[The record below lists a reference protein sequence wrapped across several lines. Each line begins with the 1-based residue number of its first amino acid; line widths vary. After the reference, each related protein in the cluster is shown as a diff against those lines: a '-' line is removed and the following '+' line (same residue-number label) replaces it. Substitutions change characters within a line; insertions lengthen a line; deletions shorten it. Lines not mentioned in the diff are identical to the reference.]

1 MSSGSSRLTLVFS
14 CLGHGYMHTF
24 TAFYFIIVL
33 ALEAEWGLPYHELIE
48 LWTLGALLVGLGAIP
63 AGWLSDRWS
72 STGMMAVFFLGLGL
86 SGIACAFLDTPA
98 AMLVGLAAIGLFS
111 SIYHPV
117 GIAWLVSNAERQGK
131 ALGINGIFG
140 SVGIAGA
147 GLIAGGM
154 IDLFGWRVA
163 FFVPG
168 VICLATGLVLVVC
181 VRLRLIEEGR
191 AARPAQPASRGDMM
205 RVFAIL
211 LLTMLCMGIIFQAT
225 QVALPKVFDLR
236 LRDLVGEGTFGIGA
250 LVALVYFAGGLMQMV
265 GGYLADRYALK
276 PIYLFSWVL
285 QVPVLVGIGLFSG
298 LPLLVLATMTVL
310 LGAGALPAE
319 NLLLNRYSPEK
330 HRGLAFGI
338 KYVIAFGSA
347 PIALQLVAKMN
358 ALTGEFLWLFV
369 SLAVMA
375 AVATVAA
382 VLLPG
387 GWRRQPEPALAE

>member
-250 LVALVYFAGGLMQMV
+250 AVAAVYLVGGLMQVV
-265 GGYLADRYALK
+265 GGYMADRYALK
-276 PIYLFSWVL
+276 PIYMGTWLA
-285 QVPVLVGIGLFSG
+285 QVPILVGIGFFSG
-298 LPLLVLATMTVL
+298 LPLMGLAAMTVMVT
-310 LGAGALPAE
+310 AGALPAE
-319 NLLLNRYSPEK
+319 NMLLGRYTPAR
-330 HRGLAFGI
+330 HRGLAFGV

-347 PIALQLVAKMN
+347 PLALQLVAKIN
-358 ALTGEFLWLFV
+358 EWTGEFVWLFTV
-369 SLAVMA
+369 LALLAM
-375 AVATVAA
+375 VATLAA

-387 GWRRQPEPALAE
+387 GMRRDSVPAAAE

>member
-154 IDLFGWRVA
+154 IDLFGWRA
-163 FFVPG
+163 AYFVPG
-168 VICLATGLVLVVC
+168 VICLATGLVLIVC
-181 VRLRLIEEGR
+181 IRLRLIEEGR
-191 AARPAQPASRGDMM
+191 PARPAQPASRGDMM
-205 RVFAIL
+205 RVFSVL

-236 LRDLVGEGTFGIGA
+236 LRDLVGDGAFGIGA
-250 LVALVYFAGGLMQMV
+250 AIAAVYLVGGLVQVV
-265 GGYLADRYALK
+265 GGYLADRFALK
-276 PIYLFSWVL
+276 PIYLVAWLL
-285 QVPVLVGIGLFSG
+285 QAPILVGIGLMSG
-298 LPLLVLATMTVL
+298 LPLMVLATLSVMVT
-310 LGAGALPAE
+310 AGALPAE
-319 NLLLNRYSPEK
+319 NMLLGRYAPER
-330 HRGLAFGI
+330 HRGLAFGV

-347 PIALQLVAKMN
+347 PLALQLVAKIN
-358 ALTGEFLWLFV
+358 QWTGDFVWLFTV
-369 SLAVMA
+369 LALFAVVA
-375 AVATVAA
+375 AAAA

-387 GWRRQPEPALAE
+387 GMRRHPVPAAAE